1 MLRDDSIVLQL
12 PKAMLRKRLLL
23 LHLLQQHASLL
34 RHLRLI
40 EVVEVVFAE
49 TKKPRAVDGLAAN
62 TATGLFI
69 CNLRCRYYL
78 HQSLIIVSAR
88 CA

>member
-12 PKAMLRKRLLL
+12 PEAMLRERLRL

-40 EVVEVVFAE
+40 EVTCILEE
-49 TKKPRAVDGLAAN
+49 TKKPRAVDGGAGN
-62 TATGLFI
+62 TAAGL
-69 CNLRCRYYL
+69 L
-78 HQSLIIVSAR
+78 
-88 CA
+88 